1 MRGAQPAWCIF
12 RICCV
17 PASSDAPPPRVLL
30 VVPAR
35 YASQR
40 FPGKPLAALRGGD
53 GVIKPLVQW
62 SWEAAMAVR
71 DRADIVV
78 ATDDAR
84 IADTV
89 RGFGGAVAM
98 TAPDLRNGTERCA
111 ALLDQRD
118 EDPDLVINLQGDSP
132 LVPRAALDALIDA
145 WVAAP
150 ASVLTPWIACDS
162 ALGGQLIADH
172 QAGRVGGTTVV
183 ADRSG
188 QALYF
193 SKRPIPYGPGEGL
206 KLHLG
211 LYAYTPAALRNY
223 AALPPGP
230 LETAEGLEQLRFLE
244 HGVPVKLIEIARPEH
259 GFWEVNNPE
268 DVALVERTLAARL

>member
-1 MRGAQPAWCIF
+1 M
-12 RICCV
+12 
-17 PASSDAPPPRVLL
+17 PASSDALPRVLV

-40 FPGKPLAALRGGD
+40 FPGKPLTPLLGPD
-53 GVIKPLVQW
+53 GVSKPLIQW
-62 SWEAAMAVR
+62 SWEAAMAVQ
-71 DRADIVV
+71 DRAQIMV
-78 ATDDAR
+78 ATDDPR
-84 IADTV
+84 IADVV

-98 TAPDLRNGTERCA
+98 TATDLRNGTERCA
-111 ALLDQRD
+111 ALLDGLD

-132 LVPRAALDALIDA
+132 LIPRAALDALIDA
-145 WVAAP
+145 WVASPAP
-150 ASVLTPWIACDS
+150 VLTPWIACDTM
-162 ALGGQLIADH
+162 LGGLLVAEH
-172 QAGRVGGTTVV
+172 AAGRIGGTTVV
-183 ADRSG
+183 ADHSG

-211 LYAYTPAALRNY
+211 LYAYTPAALRQY

-230 LETAEGLEQLRFLE
+230 LELAEGLEQLRFLE
-244 HGVPVKLIEIARPEH
+244 QGIPIRLVEVARPPA

-268 DVALVERTLAARL
+268 DVALVERALAARA